1 MIAADTDMMKKYIS
15 FHMDHLYISIFR
27 LGGVS
32 SDMNLAIVIET
43 YRVSGFIMSLKK
55 IIKWV
60 LYSVI
65 KDNIQYFQ
73 YLKQKYL

>member
-15 FHMDHLYISIFR
+15 FNMDRLYISIFR

-32 SDMNLAIVIET
+32 SGINLSIIIET
-43 YRVSGFIMSLKK
+43 YRVSGVMMSLNK
-55 IIKWV
+55 IIKWA
-60 LYSVI
+60 LYAVI